1 MLNGEAVAPDM
12 EELSQGALSAT
23 ARDFFLWRTRK
34 KRSAERRRRPATPT
48 PTPRPILVPV
58 PMPPPVLAAAVFDAL
73 AAELG
78 VAVGVGVDV
87 VLEEVGAGGPAV
99 SKRFR
104 RLGKLVFNDQMS

>member
-1 MLNGEAVAPDM
+1 
-12 EELSQGALSAT
+12 
-23 ARDFFLWRTRK
+23 
-34 KRSAERRRRPATPT
+34 
-48 PTPRPILVPV
+48 
-58 PMPPPVLAAAVFDAL
+58 MPPPVLAAAVFDAL

-104 RLGKLVFNDQMS
+104 RLGDVSSQ

>member
-1 MLNGEAVAPDM
+1 LLNGEAVAPDM
-12 EELSQGALSAT
+12 EELSQGALSVT

-48 PTPRPILVPV
+48 PTPRPILAPV
-58 PMPPPVLAAAVFDAL
+58 PMPPPVLAAAVFELL
-73 AAELG
+73 AGLG
-78 VAVGVGVDV
+78 VAVGAGVDG

-104 RLGKLVFNDQMS
+104 RLGYFSSQ

>member
-1 MLNGEAVAPDM
+1 LLNGEAVAPDM

-48 PTPRPILVPV
+48 PTPTPILAPV

-104 RLGKLVFNDQMS
+104 RLGDVSSQ